1 MELRVIKYFL
11 AVADAGSITEGA
23 KRVRVSQPAISR
35 QLRALERELGV
46 DLFERGHGALRL
58 THAGTRFAEHARD
71 LVRREQHVR
80 DALRPDDPRTM
91 RLLATAPFAT
101 MHRLLAPFTAAHG
114 HEHPIVDAIEAEPVG
129 AYAHALAIGAD
140 LALSSA
146 PPPAGWASRRL
157 SAVGIAAHV
166 APGHPLYGRET
177 VEMSELT
184 THRLILLARTNSAR
198 IVFDDALAVGRLTV
212 DDPIEMSSSL
222 ISQGL
227 AAAGRGAAVL
237 TNEAQFGLHPVPI
250 MQAGRQ
256 VQMTMYAGWDASHYA
271 APVIDR
277 WVAALAEWTIRMPEV
292 ERVEWAERRREA
304 AVAAAAGAAEAA
316 ADGRMVR

>member
-1 MELRVIKYFL
+1 VELRVVKYFL

-23 KRVRVSQPAISR
+23 RRVHISQPAISR
-35 QLRALERELGV
+35 QLRALEAELGV

-58 THAGTRFAEHARD
+58 THAGTRFAGHARD
-71 LVRREQHVR
+71 LVRREQLLHL
-80 DALRPDDPRTM
+80 ALRSDDPTAM
-91 RLLATAPFAT
+91 KLLATAPFAT
-101 MHRLLAPFTAAHG
+101 MHRVLAPFTAAHG
-114 HEHPIVDAIEAEPVG
+114 HEHPVVDAIEAEPVG
-129 AYAHALAIGAD
+129 AYAHAVAIGAD

-166 APGHPLYGRET
+166 APGHPLYGRES
-177 VEMSELT
+177 VDMPELV
-184 THRLILLARTNSAR
+184 THRLILLDRTNSAR
-198 IVFDDALAVGRLTV
+198 IVFDDALAIGDLTV

-256 VQMTMYAGWDASHYA
+256 VQMTMYAGWDATHYA

-277 WVAALAEWTIRMPEV
+277 WVMALSEWTIRMPEV

-304 AVAAAAGAAEAA
+304 SSAT

>member
-1 MELRVIKYFL
+1 MELRVVKYFL

-23 KRVRVSQPAISR
+23 KRVHISQPAISR
-35 QLRALERELGV
+35 QVRALEQELGV

-58 THAGTRFAEHARD
+58 THAGVRFAVHARD
-71 LVRREQHVR
+71 LVRREQLVHE
-80 DALRPDDPRTM
+80 ALKHDDPTTM
-91 RLLATAPFAT
+91 KLLATAPFAT
-101 MHRLLAPFTAAHG
+101 MHRVLAPFTAAHG
-114 HEHPIVDAIEAEPVG
+114 HEHPVVDAIEAEPVG

-166 APGHPLYGRET
+166 APEHPLYGREN
-177 VEMSELT
+177 VDMPELV
-184 THRLILLARTNSAR
+184 THRLILLDRTNSAR
-198 IVFDDALAVGRLTV
+198 IVFDEALAIGRLTV

-227 AAAGRGAAVL
+227 AASGRGAAVL

-256 VQMTMYAGWDASHYA
+256 VQMTMYAGWDAAHYA

-277 WVAALAEWTIRMPEV
+277 WVTALSEWTIRMPEV
-292 ERVEWAERRREA
+292 ERVEWAERRRA
-304 AVAAAAGAAEAA
+304 ASSGG